1 MKEVKNKLSVLYIA
15 LLCSIS
21 IVTFNA
27 CSNED
32 ETTETE
38 EVSVTDVDD
47 TDFEATDWTT
57 ETHRLY
63 IFK

>member
-1 MKEVKNKLSVLYIA
+1 MLYIA

-63 IFK
+63 NFK